1 MDIPESH
8 FLIFKFLFMHI
19 QSFIRGI
26 AVGFILGVLYAPN
39 RGEETRKKISQKAS
53 GIKDTVKDTYNA
65 VSNTVSKVKNKA
77 NEILN
82 KEQQKNDDIGSM
94 PDMSTMRNPSG
105 MV

>member
-1 MDIPESH
+1 
-8 FLIFKFLFMHI
+8 MHI

-39 RGEETRKKISQKAS
+39 RGEETRRKISEKAS
-53 GIKDTVKDTYNA
+53 SIKDTVKDTYNA
-65 VSNTVSKVKNKA
+65 VSNTVSKVKSKA

-82 KEQQKNDDIGSM
+82 KGQEKNDDISSM
-94 PDMSTMRNPSG
+94 PNSSSITNPSG

>member
-1 MDIPESH
+1 
-8 FLIFKFLFMHI
+8 MHI

-26 AVGFILGVLYAPN
+26 AVGFILGVLYAPR
-39 RGEETRKKISQKAS
+39 RGEETRKRISQQAS

-77 NEILN
+77 NEIFN
-82 KEQQKNDDIGSM
+82 KGQQKTDDISS
-94 PDMSTMRNPSG
+94 PDISTMSNPSG